1 MTRFSVLE
9 TDMKVTLLVSKHA
22 IIVSVSEKLL
32 ERNKEYKQLAA
43 CGYLELIC
51 WSRVLMSAVC
61 SWSLFLFT

>member
-51 WSRVLMSAVC
+51 
-61 SWSLFLFT
+61 